1 MVILGKFRG
10 NHRTFCGY
18 YRRFLWYSNLYLKQF
33 VPQISNSITI
43 QKVIFLSGFSFN
55 FSYCF
60 DFFIPMWSTVFFRY
74 VFPPHHLST
83 FFQFRILSSLCC
95 FNWHIKFCLN
105 FIFRFPCLC
114 WNKTIC
120 WVNIFSIICLLIF
133 LSWNFTILRMK
144 HQELK
149 IVVADTCPHT
159 GHVAWKL
166 SLKIVG
172 RKLEIPRDWMFS
184 SRLRQWRL
192 VSWSSGKCA
201 PWRHHHVGEITRRAL
216 DFTVVSYKS

>member
-133 LSWNFTILRMK
+133 FIMK
-144 HQELK
+144 LHNSQNEASGAEDCSGRHLP
-149 IVVADTCPHT
+149 PH
-159 GHVAWKL
+159 W
-166 SLKIVG
+166 
-172 RKLEIPRDWMFS
+172 PRGMET
-184 SRLRQWRL
+184 L
-192 VSWSSGKCA
+192 VENCWTKVRDS
-201 PWRHHHVGEITRRAL
+201 
-216 DFTVVSYKS
+216 